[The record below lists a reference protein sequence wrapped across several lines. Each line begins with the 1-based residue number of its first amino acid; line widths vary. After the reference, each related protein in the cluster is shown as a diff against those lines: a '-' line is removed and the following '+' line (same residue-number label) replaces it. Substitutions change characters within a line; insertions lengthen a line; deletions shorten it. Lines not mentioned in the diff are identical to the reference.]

1 MVEHSPD
8 LAQETANRSKG
19 LAMSVLAN
27 LFWGTVF
34 VASGVGLKYANPYL
48 LVFLR
53 FVAASMGVF
62 FTSAALGWT
71 RAVAQELRRKAI
83 WALGTIYA
91 LGFLIQYV
99 GQDMT
104 NAANATLLAN
114 LAPALTP
121 VVAYLLVKERLP
133 RLKLAGASLGFLGLV
148 FIGAPDVRLGS
159 VVGDLLL
166 FGTSLSYA
174 FLIVILKKLKVDSP
188 ASSFAII
195 VSIMVY
201 LLPTALLPG
210 GLTLSTTSIPLLGW
224 LAVFYMGIPCGTAAI
239 ALYFKGLEVLSPTES
254 ATLLLVQ
261 LLVGLALAALL
272 LGETLSP
279 EELVGAFLILVAVGI
294 SSKG

>member
-1 MVEHSPD
+1 MA
-8 LAQETANRSKG
+8 LKTASRNAG
-19 LAMSVLAN
+19 LAMTVLAN
-27 LFWGTVF
+27 LLWGTVF
-34 VASGVGLKYANPYL
+34 VASSVGLAYANPYL

-53 FVAASMGVF
+53 FVAGSVGVILASV
-62 FTSAALGWT
+62 ALGWL
-71 RAVAQELRRKAI
+71 RDVARELRRKVI
-83 WALGTIYA
+83 WALGTVYA

-104 NAANATLLAN
+104 NAADATLLSN

-121 VVAYLLVKERLP
+121 IVAYFLIRERLP
-133 RLKLAGASLGFLGLV
+133 RLKAAGAALGFLGLV
-148 FIGAPDVRLGS
+148 LVGVPKVHLGS

-174 FLIVILKKLKVDSP
+174 FLIVILKKLKVESV

-195 VSIMVY
+195 ITVMVY

-210 GLTLSTTSIPLLGW
+210 GLSASAVSLPPLAW

-239 ALYFKGLEVLSPTES
+239 ALYFKGLGSLSPTES

-261 LLVGLALAALL
+261 LLVGLALAATLL
-272 LGETLSP
+272 NELLSAV
-279 EELVGAFLILVAVGI
+279 ELAGAFLILVAVAV

>member
-1 MVEHSPD
+1 LELKAASRR
-8 LAQETANRSKG
+8 TG
-19 LAMSVLAN
+19 LVMSVLAN

-34 VASGVGLKYANPYL
+34 VASGVGLEYANPYL
-48 LVFLR
+48 LVFFR
-53 FVAASMGVF
+53 FVAASVGVLL
-62 FTSAALGWT
+62 TSAALGWT
-71 RAVAQELRRKAI
+71 HAVARELRRKVI

-99 GQDMT
+99 GQDLT

-114 LAPALTP
+114 LAPTLTP
-121 VVAYLLVKERLP
+121 IVAYLLVKERLP

-159 VVGDLLL
+159 IVGDLLL

-174 FLIVILKKLKVDSP
+174 FLIVILKKLKVNSV
-188 ASSFAII
+188 ASSFAIM
-195 VSIMVY
+195 VTIMVY

-210 GLTLSTTSIPLLGW
+210 RLSLSTASIPPLGW

-239 ALYFKGLEVLSPTES
+239 ALYFRGLEALSPTES

-261 LLVGLALAALL
+261 LLVGLALAASLL
-272 LGETLSP
+272 RETLSP
-279 EELVGAFLILVAVGI
+279 LELVGALLILMAVGT

>member
-1 MVEHSPD
+1 MAPKAVSRN
-8 LAQETANRSKG
+8 AG
-19 LAMSVLAN
+19 LAMTVLAN
-27 LFWGTVF
+27 LLWGTVF
-34 VASGVGLKYANPYL
+34 VASSVGLTYANPYL

-53 FVAASMGVF
+53 FVAASIGVILVSV
-62 FTSAALGWT
+62 TLGLTRDVAL
-71 RAVAQELRRKAI
+71 ELRRKVI

-104 NAANATLLAN
+104 NAADATLLSN

-121 VVAYLLVKERLP
+121 IVAYLLIREKLP
-133 RLKLAGASLGFLGLV
+133 RLKAVGAVLGFMGLV
-148 FIGAPDVRLGS
+148 LVGAPKVQLGS
-159 VVGDLLL
+159 VFGDLLL

-174 FLIVILKKLKVDSP
+174 FLIVILKKLKVDST

-195 VSIMVY
+195 ITVMVY
-201 LLPTALLPG
+201 LLPTAFLPG
-210 GLTLSTTSIPLLGW
+210 GLSVSTINLPSLAW

-239 ALYFKGLEVLSPTES
+239 ALYFKGLGSLSPTES

-261 LLVGLALAALL
+261 LLVGLALATVLL
-272 LGETLSP
+272 NEKLGVA
-279 EELVGAFLILVAVGI
+279 ELAGASLILVAVVV